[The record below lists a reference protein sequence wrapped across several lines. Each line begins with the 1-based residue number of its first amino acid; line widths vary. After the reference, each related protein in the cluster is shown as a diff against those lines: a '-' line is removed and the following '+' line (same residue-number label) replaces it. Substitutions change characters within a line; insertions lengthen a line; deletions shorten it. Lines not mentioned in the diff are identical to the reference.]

1 MNPYVLEFQE
11 IQPTHLRLVGGKG
24 YHLGELSKI
33 QGIHVPEGFCVT
45 TAAFEKALAS
55 NETFHMLLDRLTRLK
70 DEDLEQTGEISGKI
84 RKVIMQSTLPQEMV
98 NEVDRLLEKFGRE
111 EAYAVRSSATAEDS
125 PDHSFA
131 GQLVSWLHVKG
142 TREIFRSVKQCWA
155 SLFTDR
161 AVIYR
166 MKNGRDH
173 REVLPAVVIQRMVFP
188 DASGVMFTADPVTS
202 NRKVLAVDACF
213 GLGEALVSGEISGD
227 SYKVREGKITEKRIA
242 CKKSAVYAR
251 KEGGTEKKGIP
262 PEKQNRPVL
271 SEKQVL
277 KLEQTGRMLEA
288 HFGCPQD
295 IEWCLADGTVYIV
308 QSRPVTT
315 LFPVPKQGEARGK
328 RVYVSV
334 GHQQMMTDAMKPLGV
349 SFFLLTTPAPMRTA
363 GGRLFVDVTPMLAS
377 PESRNHLIQSLGQ
390 NDPLIKDALMTIVKR
405 ENFFEDFTRSCP
417 DSKGRNPGP
426 GRQALPS
433 PPDPASIPSDPSV
446 VLERMRKAQASVE
459 QCKQEIRQKA
469 GPALFDYIRH
479 DLKRLR
485 KELSSHIDLIQA
497 AMDAAMWIN
506 EKMEQWLG
514 EKHAADQLTQ
524 SVPNNITSEM
534 GMELLEVAD
543 AIRPYPQVVD
553 YLQQVKKDS
562 FLDDMIRLEGG
573 KEARAKIDAFLEKH
587 GMRCPGEIDI
597 TRTRWSEKPVT
608 LVPVI
613 LHHVK
618 NFGPGA
624 GRRKFEQGKQ
634 KALKKEKELLER
646 LKELPDGGQKAR
658 ETKRMIQRL
667 RNLAGFRE
675 YPKYCII
682 QRYFIYKQSL
692 LKEAEKLVQ
701 KGILRDKEEVFY
713 LTFDEFCEA
722 VRTGRLD
729 KRIIRRRKR
738 EYQFYEK
745 LFPPRV
751 ITSDGEI
758 IQGRYRRENLPDNAI
773 LGLPVSSGI
782 VEGRARVLLNMEDA
796 VPEDGGI
803 LVTRFTDPGWTPF
816 FVSVKGLVTEVG
828 GLMTHGAVIAREY
841 GLPAVVG
848 VENATKRIK
857 DGQRIRVNGT
867 EGYIEILE

>member
-1 MNPYVLEFQE
+1 
-11 IQPTHLRLVGGKG
+11 
-24 YHLGELSKI
+24 
-33 QGIHVPEGFCVT
+33 
-45 TAAFEKALAS
+45 
-55 NETFHMLLDRLTRLK
+55 
-70 DEDLEQTGEISGKI
+70 
-84 RKVIMQSTLPQEMV
+84 
-98 NEVDRLLEKFGRE
+98 
-111 EAYAVRSSATAEDS
+111 
-125 PDHSFA
+125 
-131 GQLVSWLHVKG
+131 
-142 TREIFRSVKQCWA
+142 
-155 SLFTDR
+155 
-161 AVIYR
+161 
-166 MKNGRDH
+166 
-173 REVLPAVVIQRMVFP
+173 
-188 DASGVMFTADPVTS
+188 
-202 NRKVLAVDACF
+202 
-213 GLGEALVSGEISGD
+213 
-227 SYKVREGKITEKRIA
+227 
-242 CKKSAVYAR
+242 
-251 KEGGTEKKGIP
+251 
-262 PEKQNRPVL
+262 
-271 SEKQVL
+271 
-277 KLEQTGRMLEA
+277 
-288 HFGCPQD
+288 
-295 IEWCLADGTVYIV
+295 
-308 QSRPVTT
+308 
-315 LFPVPKQGEARGK
+315 
-328 RVYVSV
+328 
-334 GHQQMMTDAMKPLGV
+334 
-349 SFFLLTTPAPMRTA
+349 
-363 GGRLFVDVTPMLAS
+363 
-377 PESRNHLIQSLGQ
+377 
-390 NDPLIKDALMTIVKR
+390 
-405 ENFFEDFTRSCP
+405 
-417 DSKGRNPGP
+417 
-426 GRQALPS
+426 
-433 PPDPASIPSDPSV
+433 
-446 VLERMRKAQASVE
+446 MRKAQASVE

-796 VPEDGGI
+796 VPEDGDI

-848 VENATKRIK
+848 VENATRRIK